1 MSNEN
6 LSRALTEVEA
16 SQYIGMS
23 RSFLRQSRMEGNR
36 VGRTP
41 APPFIKIGRSIR
53 YLKDD
58 LDMWLE
64 SFRKLTATQFE
75 GGHHGN
81 A

>member
-1 MSNEN
+1 MTNQN
-6 LSRALTEVEA
+6 ASRALTEQET

-36 VGRTP
+36 SGRTI

-58 LDMWLE
+58 LDNWLE
-64 SFRKLTATQFE
+64 SFRK
-75 GGHHGN
+75 HISGN
-81 A
+81 FPEVSGE

>member
-1 MSNEN
+1 MTKQTTA
-6 LSRALTEVEA
+6 RAFTEVEA

-36 VGRTP
+36 TGRTP

-58 LDMWLE
+58 LDKWLE
-64 SFRKLTATQFE
+64 SFRKNIS
-75 GGHHGN
+75 GN
-81 A
+81 FLEASDV

>member
-1 MSNEN
+1 MTNEN
-6 LSRALTEVEA
+6 TSRALTEIET

-36 VGRTP
+36 LGRTP

-64 SFRKLTATQFE
+64 SFRKLTATQLE